1 MKRYTESIPY
11 ELYLKFSDAIGQ
23 FEKTPTYAEV
33 FDWLAEKGVVVCVMQ
48 RWKFASNEVMDYM
61 PVVNQFSM
69 DFCATWHDAANAA
82 IDSALKLLANA

>member
-33 FDWLAEKGVVVCVMQ
+33 FDWLTEKGVYVGIT
-48 RWKFASNEVMDYM
+48 RSFAQWGWLLFVEHAIAQQHF
-61 PVVNQFSM
+61 P
-69 DFCATWHDAANAA
+69 TWYDAANAA